1 MKEYTLV
8 NQFTEIYRTEGRQKV
23 KSREVQILK
32 VEFDVQEEENV
43 RGRNEKGTTGRDY
56 R

>member
-1 MKEYTLV
+1 MEEYTLV
-8 NQFTEIYRTEGRQKV
+8 NQFTEIYRTGGRQKV

-43 RGRNEKGTTGRDY
+43 RGRNEKGTTVRDY